1 MEHDMGFF
9 SRLGQLWSG
18 FLNIFVSNLENKN
31 PEAVY
36 EAAIEERIKK
46 HRELKK
52 AVASI
57 VYLRNKTQNELEENE
72 RELTEIE
79 AQIPVAVEE
88 GEDEVALVLIEKQEK
103 LQTRNAELQ
112 IELEKISAQAE
123 SSKESLV
130 AFQADIHK
138 LKQEKIEMLAKKQN
152 AEARIKIQETLD
164 GLSTDADVQALDN
177 VVGIN
182 QLNAEAE
189 IGNELGDATWTPSWP
204 KSKPKLVR
212 PTRVKSWTNTKSNR
226 LPRRM
231 LRPISTRPCSLPSGR
246 G

>member
-1 MEHDMGFF
+1 MASNLAMEHDMGFF

-57 VYLRNKTQNELEENE
+57 VYLRNKTQTELDENE
-72 RELTEIE
+72 REMKEVE

-88 GEDEVALVLIEKQEK
+88 GEDEVALVLLEKQEK

-123 SSKESLV
+123 TSKESLV

-164 GLSTDADVQALDN
+164 GLSSVADVQALDN
-177 VVGIN
+177 VRSSIN
-182 QLNAEAE
+182 QLNADAD
-189 IGNELGDATWTPSWP
+189 IGNELGDASLDA
-204 KSKPKLVR
+204 KLAKIKAK
-212 PTRVKSWTNTKSNR
+212 TGSANA
-226 LPRRM
+226 
-231 LRPISTRPCSLPSGR
+231 R
-246 G
+246 GWMN

>member
-1 MEHDMGFF
+1 MGFF

-57 VYLRNKTQNELEENE
+57 VYLRNKTQTELDENE
-72 RELTEIE
+72 REMKEVE

-88 GEDEVALVLIEKQEK
+88 GEDEVALVLLEKQEK
-103 LQTRNAELQ
+103 LQSRNAELQ

-123 SSKESLV
+123 TSKESLV

-177 VVGIN
+177 VRSSIN
-182 QLNAEAE
+182 QLNAEAD
-189 IGNELGDATWTPSWP
+189 IGNELGDASLDA
-204 KSKPKLVR
+204 KLAKIKAKTGSANAR
-212 PTRVKSWTNTKSNR
+212 RKLDELKKQQAAKKDAATNVNKT
-226 LPRRM
+226 M
-231 LRPISTRPCSLPSGR
+231 
-246 G
+246 

>member
-1 MEHDMGFF
+1 MGFF

-57 VYLRNKTQNELEENE
+57 VYLRNKTQTELDENE
-72 RELTEIE
+72 REMKEVE

-88 GEDEVALVLIEKQEK
+88 GEDEVALVLLEKQEK

-123 SSKESLV
+123 TSKESLV

-177 VVGIN
+177 VRSSIN
-182 QLNAEAE
+182 QLNAEAD
-189 IGNELGDATWTPSWP
+189 IGNELGDASLDA
-204 KSKPKLVR
+204 KLAKIKAKTGSANAR
-212 PTRVKSWTNTKSNR
+212 RKLDELKKQKAAKKDAATNVNKT
-226 LPRRM
+226 M
-231 LRPISTRPCSLPSGR
+231 
-246 G
+246 

>member
-9 SRLGQLWSG
+9 SRLGQLWNG
-18 FLNIFVSNLENKN
+18 FLSLFISNLENKN

-57 VYLRNKTQNELEENE
+57 VYLRNKTQTELDEIE
-72 RELTEIE
+72 RELADISV
-79 AQIPVAVEE
+79 QIPIAVEE
-88 GEDEVALVLIEKQEK
+88 GEDEVALVLLEKQEK
-103 LQTRNAELQ
+103 LEGRNVELQ
-112 IELEKISAQAE
+112 LELEKISAQAE
-123 SSKESLV
+123 SSKESLM

-177 VVGIN
+177 VRTSID
-182 QLNAEAE
+182 QLNAEAD
-189 IGNELGDATWTPSWP
+189 ISNELGDASLDA
-204 KSKPKLVR
+204 KLAKIKAK
-212 PTRVKSWTNTKSNR
+212 TGSANA
-226 LPRRM
+226 RRKLDELKKKKAAQKEGGVNVNKTM
-231 LRPISTRPCSLPSGR
+231 
-246 G
+246 

>member
-1 MEHDMGFF
+1 MGFF

-57 VYLRNKTQNELEENE
+57 VYLRNKTQTELDDSE
-72 RELTEIE
+72 REMKDVE
-79 AQIPVAVEE
+79 AQIPIAVDE
-88 GEDEVALVLIEKQEK
+88 GEDEVALVLLEKQEK
-103 LQTRNAELQ
+103 LQSRIAELQ

-123 SSKESLV
+123 TSKQSLV

-164 GLSTDADVQALDN
+164 GLSMDADVQALDN
-177 VVGIN
+177 VRSSIN
-182 QLNAEAE
+182 QLNAEAD
-189 IGNELGDATWTPSWP
+189 IGNELGDASLDA
-204 KSKPKLVR
+204 KLAKIKAK
-212 PTRVKSWTNTKSNR
+212 TGSANA
-226 LPRRM
+226 RRKLDELKKQKAAKKDAAANVNKTM
-231 LRPISTRPCSLPSGR
+231 
-246 G
+246 